1 MKHIRT
7 KIGIV
12 AVVFTVGIAA
22 VAFAHNWNGP
32 GYGGYMMGPGY
43 DGYMMGPGMM
53 GYGSGYGPGYGGYMR
68 GPGMMYGYGYGPG
81 YGGHMTGYGPY
92 GTGNLSQQDAAKLEQ
107 SQEKFFNDTR
117 DLRNTIQE
125 KQFALNQELQQPNP
139 NQDKVLNLQK
149 ELSQLE
155 SQFDQ
160 KALEHQLELRKTFPE
175 NALSMGYGRGG
186 YCW

>member
-1 MKHIRT
+1 MKRIKT

-22 VAFAHNWNGP
+22 VALAHGWNGARYGGYTMGPGMMGYGP
-32 GYGGYMMGPGY
+32 GYN
-43 DGYMMGPGMM
+43 GYMMGPGMM
-53 GYGSGYGPGYGGYMR
+53 GYG
-68 GPGMMYGYGYGPG
+68 PG
-81 YGGHMTGYGPY
+81 YGGHMMGYGPY
-92 GTGNLSQQDAAKLEQ
+92 GYGNLSPQDAAKLEQ
-107 SQEKFFNDTR
+107 SQETFFNDTS
-117 DLRNTIQE
+117 DLRNSIQE
-125 KQFALNQELQQPNP
+125 KQFALNQELQQANP
-139 NQDKVLNLQK
+139 DQTKVTNLQK

-160 KALEHQLELRKTFPE
+160 KALQHQLDLRKNFPD

>member
-43 DGYMMGPGMM
+43 GGYMM
-53 GYGSGYGPGYGGYMR
+53 

-160 KALEHQLELRKTFPE
+160 KALEHQIELRKAFPE